1 MSHNTPTPTTAT
13 SVPAP
18 PEKRHPY
25 ESLQI
30 KTRPADVTVRV
41 LRDDEWRLYRETR
54 LAALRD
60 APQAFVA
67 RHDDEVAYEDSMWRL
82 RMTRARRF
90 IAEQGDAAVGLVCL
104 GLHDDDPEI
113 GELFA
118 LWTAPA
124 VRGGNVAH
132 ALVSA
137 AAMRAA
143 EDGRR
148 VLYYWA
154 RSDDATAVGFASHFG
169 FRPSAERRPA
179 HVADGAAPEDADE
192 VAMVL
197 PLTADP
203 TQSPNP
209 YMTFHS

>member
-1 MSHNTPTPTTAT
+1 MSHNTTPEMVTP
-13 SVPAP
+13 S
-18 PEKRHPY
+18 PEHPEEQQPH
-25 ESLQI
+25 ESHQI
-30 KTRPADVTVRV
+30 KTRPADVTVR
-41 LRDDEWRLYRETR
+41 LLPDEEWRRYRETR
-54 LAALRD
+54 LAALQD

-67 RHDDEVAYEDSMWRL
+67 RYDDEASYQDSMWRL

-90 IAEQGDAAVGLVCL
+90 IAERGEDAVGLVCL
-104 GLHDDDPEI
+104 GLHNDNPEI

-132 ALVSA
+132 ALVSV
-137 AAMRAA
+137 AAMQAA
-143 EDGRR
+143 EDGCH

-154 RSDDATAVGFASHFG
+154 ISDNATAVGFASYFG
-169 FRPSAERRPA
+169 FRPSAERRPVR
-179 HVADGAAPEDADE
+179 VAEGAAPEDADE

-197 PLTADP
+197 PLSADP